1 MKPLVRIGARAS
13 KLSQAQSRQI
23 QARIVAALGF
33 PLDQREEVA
42 PLVLITTTGDRI
54 QDRRLMEAGG
64 KGLFTKEIEQAL
76 LENRVDLAV
85 HSLKDVPSEDPDGL
99 TLACFP
105 EREDVRDVIV
115 SLSCARFED
124 LPPGARLGTASLR
137 RQAQSLHRR
146 PDLDIVMMRGN
157 VDTRLR
163 KLEEGAA
170 DAIMLAMS
178 GLKRLGLEGRAA
190 EAIDPYE
197 CPPAPGQ
204 GALALQTRT
213 GDAGSDWLKALDHW
227 ETRLCIAAERGA
239 MTALE
244 GSCRTA
250 IGAHARIEA
259 GRLALVVE
267 ALTPDGALRWRREG
281 LAPATSED
289 KVRAL
294 GLQLGHAIRD
304 EAGDTLVL

>member
-33 PLDQREEVA
+33 PLDQRDEVA

-115 SLSCARFED
+115 SLTCARFED

-146 PDLDIVMMRGN
+146 SDLDIVMMRGN

-163 KLEEGAA
+163 KLEEGEA

-213 GDAGSDWLKALDHW
+213 GDAGADWLKALDHW
-227 ETRLCIAAERGA
+227 ETRLCVAAERGA

-281 LAPATSED
+281 LAPATGED

-304 EAGDTLVL
+304 EAGDKLVL